1 MASAHPGYG
10 WLAEEGSRA
19 VPPEW
24 HGWWACR
31 LTVNL
36 DFSGCKLRRDIPS
49 PTTRRQQLGT
59 QNPKKN
65 KGWCVTRGD
74 FLDRKKNHQ
83 EEIFPDFFGKRGGE
97 FFVAKWCWGGMPARL
112 DFLRYT
118 YTSCARTPVFDVFQK
133 LIYVMLKSQT
143 KNVIL
148 TPAFIIPFIE
158 ILNVM
163 SLTHGLF
170 DERSSFLLSLKIG
183 GS

>member
-1 MASAHPGYG
+1 
-10 WLAEEGSRA
+10 
-19 VPPEW
+19 
-24 HGWWACR
+24 
-31 LTVNL
+31 
-36 DFSGCKLRRDIPS
+36 
-49 PTTRRQQLGT
+49 
-59 QNPKKN
+59 
-65 KGWCVTRGD
+65 
-74 FLDRKKNHQ
+74 
-83 EEIFPDFFGKRGGE
+83 
-97 FFVAKWCWGGMPARL
+97 MPARL